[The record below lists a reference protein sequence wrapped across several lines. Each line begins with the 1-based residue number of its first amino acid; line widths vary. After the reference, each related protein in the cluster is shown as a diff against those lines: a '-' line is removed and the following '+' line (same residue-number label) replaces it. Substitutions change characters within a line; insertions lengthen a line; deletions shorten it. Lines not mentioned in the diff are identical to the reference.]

1 MGLEVLA
8 NFSIILFSYK
18 QYVYLTSFQFFLSVL
33 FYILIYIKLKSIS
46 IYIIIGGISS
56 FIKGINSINLI
67 TALFEENIIEYN
79 NKEVGFVM

>member
-1 MGLEVLA
+1 MRNGE
-8 NFSIILFSYK
+8 N
-18 QYVYLTSFQFFLSVL
+18 LS
-33 FYILIYIKLKSIS
+33 S